1 MTVAGMERRV
11 IMSNSKP
18 SITETLKSLANS
30 AESPKAI
37 MAAVRKAHP
46 DLKKK
51 EVIRAAF
58 SVMIELAD
66 KHPMTAKQMQ
76 DFAIAHRGADAE

>member
-1 MTVAGMERRV
+1 MERRV
-11 IMSNSKP
+11 TMPKSSS
-18 SITETLKSLANS
+18 SITETLKHLANS

-37 MAAVRKAHP
+37 MSAVRKAHP

-66 KHPMTAKQMQ
+66 RQPMTAKQMQ
-76 DFAIAHRGADAE
+76 DFAIAHRGTDPE